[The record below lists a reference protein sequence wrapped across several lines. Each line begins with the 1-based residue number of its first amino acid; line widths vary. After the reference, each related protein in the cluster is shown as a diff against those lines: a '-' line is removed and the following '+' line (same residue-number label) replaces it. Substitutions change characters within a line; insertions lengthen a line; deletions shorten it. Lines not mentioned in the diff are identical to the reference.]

1 MQPAQPSPT
10 GHYVHANGLRLYYE
24 DTDASGARSESD
36 ASEPLVLL
44 HGGTDTSHA
53 WRAVVPLLS
62 ARFRVL
68 RPDSRGHGRTDNPAG
83 RLSYPQM
90 AEDVA
95 AFISALGLRRPLV
108 CGWSDGGQTAL
119 ELALEHP
126 DVVRAVIANGVMAT
140 LTESYKAY
148 ARGVLCAD
156 AAGHVDLERYASEHA
171 TAVGR
176 LRALHSHVYG
186 EEYWRDFL
194 PRIAALWLSPTGLT
208 PERLARIRVPLLLSH
223 GDRDEFIA
231 LEEPLA
237 LYRQIPG
244 AELAVAP
251 HADHSFPARQPE
263 VFAAQVLGFDDRLR
277 QAEQAQSATG

>member
-24 DTDASGARSESD
+24 DTGASG

-83 RLSYPQM
+83 RLSYSLM

-95 AFISALGLRRPLV
+95 AFIRALDLGRPLV

-119 ELALEHP
+119 ELAIEHS
-126 DVVRAVIANGVMAT
+126 DVVRAVIATGVMAT
-140 LTESYKAY
+140 LTESYKTY

-156 AAGHVDLERYASEHA
+156 AAGRVDLERYARERAS
-171 TAVGR
+171 AVGR

-186 EEYWRDFL
+186 EEYWRDYL
-194 PRIAALWLSPTGLT
+194 PQIAGLWLAPTGLT
-208 PERLARIRVPLLLSH
+208 PERLARISLPLLISH

-244 AELAVAP
+244 AELDVAP
-251 HADHSFPARQPE
+251 RADHSFPARQPE
-263 VFAAQVLGFDDRLR
+263 VFAALVLGFDDRLR
-277 QAEQAQSATG
+277 QAQQAQSATG